1 MKMTSS
7 DRSTEKMCRG
17 LAILLTVAVF
27 QSVHSGAVQAEEDFD
42 RQRQQMVIRQLRARD
57 IVDVRVLKAMATV
70 PRHRFVPPE
79 LRNLAYRDTPLPIGQ
94 DQTISQPYIVALMSQ
109 LLAVEPGRRVLEI
122 GTGSGYQ
129 AAVLAEMG
137 VLVFTIEIVPELGR
151 QAISVLDALGYHNI
165 RVKIGDGYQGWPE
178 HAPFDA
184 IIVTCAPGSV
194 PEPLKAQL
202 AERGRM
208 VIPVGEEGG
217 QQLLLLI
224 KQNGEI
230 NQEKIV
236 DVRFVPMVDEQGK
249 IY

>member
-1 MKMTSS
+1 
-7 DRSTEKMCRG
+7 
-17 LAILLTVAVF
+17 
-27 QSVHSGAVQAEEDFD
+27 
-42 RQRQQMVIRQLRARD
+42 MVIRQLRARD
-57 IVDVRVLKAMATV
+57 IVDGRVLTAMATV

-79 LRNLAYRDTPLPIGQ
+79 LRDLAYRDTPLPIGHG
-94 DQTISQPYIVALMSQ
+94 QTISQPYIVALMSQ

-137 VLVFTIEIVPELGR
+137 VVVFTIEIVPELGR
-151 QAISVLDALGYHNI
+151 QAIETLQSLDYKNI
-165 RVKIGDGYQGWPE
+165 QVKIGDGYQGWPE

-202 AERGRM
+202 AEGGRM
-208 VIPVGEEGG
+208 VIPIGEAGD
-217 QQLLLLI
+217 QQLRLLI

-230 NQEKIV
+230 RQKKIV
-236 DVRFVPMVDEQGK
+236 DVRFVPMVDEQGW